1 MRLIDYAQ
9 VGFILRIQE
18 QSEKKIW
25 ACVCVASRTFYT
37 KIIMLVTLGDGFV
50 DLFISSFCF
59 SAKSFEIQW
68 EDLIDNIKI
77 PQIT

>member
-25 ACVCVASRTFYT
+25 AYVCVCVC
-37 KIIMLVTLGDGFV
+37 V
-50 DLFISSFCF
+50 
-59 SAKSFEIQW
+59 
-68 EDLIDNIKI
+68 
-77 PQIT
+77 